1 MKRLYPFIFIIGLTI
16 GGCQNSNKSDQN
28 TLEDTTAVSE
38 GTFGYDLAFL
48 KKHKDITVLTSP
60 DDSDSKAIIIAGY
73 QGRVMT
79 STANGNAGNSYGWIN
94 YDLIESGKLQP
105 HINAFGGEER
115 FWLSPEGGQFSVY
128 FKKGKKFEFEN
139 WQTPA
144 LIDTVAFKVVESD
157 SSSVSFQMNAMIEN
171 YTGTVFV
178 MEINR
183 KIMMLGKSAILG
195 SLDLNS
201 IGECKVVA
209 YESVNFIVN
218 KDAEWKPETGMLGIW
233 LLGMFKPSDKTVIV
247 APFSKKLSEKPL
259 ITDDYF
265 GKIPGDR
272 FIIKD
277 SVAFLKADGK
287 FRSKIGIAPRSARN
301 VAGSYDAE
309 KGILTIIQYDLE
321 PESKYLKSTWEIHKD
336 PYNGDALNA
345 YNDGKLADGTQ
356 MGPFYELES
365 NSPAKPLKEGEKVTH
380 RQRTYHFEGE
390 KSALNAIA
398 QKTLGV
404 SIDQIGEIFK

>member
-1 MKRLYPFIFIIGLTI
+1 MKRLYPFICVIGLAI
-16 GGCQNSNKSDQN
+16 AGCQGSNKNDHN
-28 TLEDTTAVSE
+28 TLEDTAAVSE

-48 KKHKDITVLTSP
+48 KKHKEVIVLTSP
-60 DDSDSKAIIIAGY
+60 DQPGSRAIIIADY

-128 FKKGKKFEFEN
+128 FKKGQMFEFEN

-144 LIDTVAFKVVESD
+144 LIDTVAFKVSGSD
-157 SSSVSFQMNAMIEN
+157 ESSVSFRVDATIEN
-171 YTGTVFV
+171 YSGTVFV

-183 KIMMLGKSAILG
+183 QITMLDKPAIVH
-195 SLDLNS
+195 SLDLAS
-201 IGECKVVA
+201 IGECRVVA
-209 YESVNFIVN
+209 YESVNSIVN
-218 KDAEWKPETGMLGIW
+218 KDAAWKPETGMLGIW

-265 GKIPGDR
+265 GKIPADR
-272 FIIKD
+272 FTIVD
-277 SVAFLKADGK
+277 SVAYLKADGK
-287 FRSKIGIAPRSARN
+287 FRSKIGIAPRSAKN
-301 VAGSYDAE
+301 IAGSYDAE
-309 KGILTIIQYDLE
+309 KGILTIIQYNLE
-321 PESKYLKSTWEIHKD
+321 PEGKYLKSTWEMHED

-365 NSPAKPLKEGEKVTH
+365 NSPAKPLKEGEKITH
-380 RQRTYHFEGE
+380 RQRTYHFEGD
-390 KSALNAIA
+390 KSALDAIA
-398 QKTLGV
+398 QKTLGI